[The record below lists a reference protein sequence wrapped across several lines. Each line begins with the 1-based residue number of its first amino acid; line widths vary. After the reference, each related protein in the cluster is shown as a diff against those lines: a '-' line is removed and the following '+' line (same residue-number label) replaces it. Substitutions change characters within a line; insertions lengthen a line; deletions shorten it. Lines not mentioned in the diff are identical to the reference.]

1 MSERPETKNGVKEIR
16 LQTLGRFAV
25 WLGIEK
31 LPDSAWGREKARKLF
46 QYLLTYRQRH
56 TPKERI
62 VAELWPELDPDRA
75 DRDFKVALNALQST
89 LQPGRPARAPSA
101 YITRQEASYGLNPDA
116 PFRVDA
122 VEFEAGITAGSAAE
136 REGKDQAIDLYRNAL
151 DLYRGEYLPGAIYED
166 WSSVERERLATL
178 YLSGANRL
186 ARLLLEQGSELEA
199 INWSQRVIAADPCWE
214 DAYRLL
220 MWAYMAGGNRPL
232 AVRAYEQCRR
242 NLAED
247 LGIEPMAET
256 TRLYQQIKAGER
268 I

>member
-1 MSERPETKNGVKEIR
+1 MSERPEAERAVEHIR
-16 LQTLGRFAV
+16 VQTLGRFAV
-25 WLGIEK
+25 WLGEKK

-62 VAELWPELDPDRA
+62 VAELWPELDPERA

-89 LQPGRPARAPSA
+89 LEPGRSARAPSV
-101 YITRQEASYGLNPDA
+101 YITRQSASYGLNPDA
-116 PFRVDA
+116 PLQIDA
-122 VEFEAGITAGSAAE
+122 LEFEAGITAGSAAE
-136 REGKDQAIDLYRNAL
+136 REGKDQAVDLYRQAL
-151 DLYRGEYLPGAIYED
+151 ELYRGEYLPGAIYED
-166 WSSVERERLATL
+166 WSSAERERLATL

-199 INWSQRVIAADPCWE
+199 INWSQKVIAVDPCWE

-220 MWAYMAGGNRPL
+220 MRTYMAGGNRPL

-242 NLAED
+242 TLAED

-256 TRLYQQIKAGER
+256 NRLYQR
-268 I
+268 ITAAESL